1 MKKIIFNI
9 HEEDDFLLGFG
20 FSVGLHLLLL
30 FLAIVLRNGIL
41 LSSNSAQKSLAT
53 KMRFMFENNF
63 SNSSNINPGIIEGK
77 KLLQK
82 SDASVATP
90 VPVSGG
96 LSSPFANADTTFLTQ
111 YYSETSLNVK
121 LKFPVG
127 WTYIDQNVKKKLDGV
142 TFYGDPQI
150 FSPPPYVHLEVVE
163 KYLFNPSRYTEKA
176 KNFNY
181 EYYYNVPEELEGTFS
196 QIIYIKTEIK
206 EDFIIK
212 LIVKGKEP
220 FYRFLPSFWG
230 IVQSFDFGSSF
241 F

>member
-1 MKKIIFNI
+1 MGKIIFNI

-20 FSVGLHLLLL
+20 ISVGVHLLLL
-30 FLAIVLRNGIL
+30 FLAIALRSGIFI
-41 LSSNSAQKSLAT
+41 SSNSVQKSMAT
-53 KMRFMFENNF
+53 KMRFLFENNF
-63 SNSSNINPGIIEGK
+63 SNSSNINPGIIEGN

-82 SDASVATP
+82 SETSAATP
-90 VPVSGG
+90 VSVTGG
-96 LSSPFANADTTFLTQ
+96 LSSPFANADTTFLSQ
-111 YYSETSLNVK
+111 YYSETSLNVR

-150 FSPPPYVHLEVVE
+150 FNPPPYVHLEVVE
-163 KYLFNPSRYTEKA
+163 KYLFNPSRYSEKA
-176 KNFNY
+176 QNSNY
-181 EYYYNVPEELEGTFS
+181 EYYFNAPEELEGIFS
-196 QIIYIKTEIK
+196 QIIYIKTDID

-230 IVQSFDFGSSF
+230 IVQSFDFGSSIF
-241 F
+241 

>member
-1 MKKIIFNI
+1 LGKIIFNI

-20 FSVGLHLLLL
+20 LSIGFHLLLL
-30 FLAIVLRNGIL
+30 FLAIALRTGIFI
-41 LSSNSAQKSLAT
+41 SSNSVQKSFAT
-53 KMRFMFENNF
+53 KLRFLLESNL
-63 SNSSNINPGIIEGK
+63 SNSPNLNPGIMEGK

-82 SDASVATP
+82 SNASVAAP
-90 VPVSGG
+90 VPVSGE
-96 LSSPFANADTTFLTQ
+96 LSSPFANADTTSLTQ

-127 WTYIDQNVKKKLDGV
+127 WTYIDQNVKRKLDGV

-150 FSPPPYVHLEVVE
+150 FNPPPYVHLEVVE

-176 KNFNY
+176 QNSNY
-181 EYYYNVPEELEGTFS
+181 EYYYNAPEELEGTFS
-196 QIIYIKTEIK
+196 QTIYIKTDID

-230 IVQSFDFGSSF
+230 IVQSFDFGSSIF
-241 F
+241 